1 MLDNVKHDGQAATF
15 RSALNQQLDQYLA
28 RMATTVKIEDCL
40 KIDLHCHDKNS
51 DVPDE
56 LWGRILSL
64 PETWLKTSDLVK
76 KLKSNGCDLVTITNH
91 NNARSCWKLQDK
103 GEDVLVGTEFTCYFA
118 EYELYVHVLAYGFTR
133 EQEVILNQKRH
144 NIYEFVRYTREE
156 DIPLILPH
164 PLYFYTRNDHISME
178 LFEKFAVM
186 FQRFEVLNGQR
197 DQWQSVLTLNWLQSL
212 TPDKIREYGKK
223 HNLNPEEFGVDPNLP
238 KVLTGGSDDH
248 MGIFAGESGSLLHIP
263 NLKQKLL
270 FHSKAELALEAIKN
284 GNIVPYG
291 SLAENQKLNIALL
304 DYAAQIVK
312 HIKDPGLMRIL
323 FHRGLPSDKLACLVI
338 GNFMMEMQ
346 NHNVASKFFE
356 FIHKALNGKKPNK
369 LIKWKV
375 SKDYRF
381 SIDYLC
387 EIADSKHRSPEEF
400 LQTVN
405 RLIPKLYH
413 ELNKLIINR
422 IEEAFKGRDGK
433 ELTSKAVS
441 ELARNFEI
449 PSQLSALFNGK
460 KAKNK
465 DIKFNSVD
473 AGAVISR
480 LSFPLLITTF
490 LMGTTIGST
499 RLLYANRSFL
509 NDFAEH
515 IGKGQHPKKALYLTD
530 TLKDKNGVSNSL
542 SGKLAYIQENHLP
555 VDFLI
560 CHETAESDGHL
571 HVVRPLAHFDLH
583 DFGGQRIRLPD
594 LMQIM
599 KIFYEGGY
607 DRIVCSTEG
616 PMAVAALAIRTMF
629 NVPSY
634 FFMHTDWVEFIKDNT
649 DLTQHQRDRFRRV
662 LRFFYHLFD
671 GVFVLNEDHQEW
683 LSGKQMELP
692 EERVHLTAHHINEH
706 ATPIRPVDKQ
716 SLFPDATDST
726 PVMLFSGRLSK
737 EKGVMDAVKVYRKV
751 RRTLPDVRLV
761 FAGTGPAEAELRE
774 MAPDAKFV
782 GWVEKDYLYQL
793 YAGLDIKLFPSRFDT
808 FGNVI
813 LEAFSCGMPVASYNC
828 KGPKSLIKHNEC
840 GFLVEGVDEMATLVA
855 DYLASP
861 AQQNDFKLNS
871 LKRAKE
877 YQAKPIMTK
886 FLTDMG
892 LDVKPELVAV
902 EVDAKICA

>member
-15 RSALNQQLDQYLA
+15 RTALNQQLDQYLA
-28 RMATTVKIEDCL
+28 RMATTVNREDCL

-64 PETWLKTSDLVK
+64 PETWLKTGDLVK
-76 KLKSNGCDLVTITNH
+76 KLKNAGCDLVTVTNH

-118 EYELYVHVLAYGFTR
+118 EYELYIHVLAYGFTR
-133 EQEVILNQKRH
+133 EQEVMLNQVRH
-144 NIYEFVRYTREE
+144 NAYDFVRYCHEE

-164 PLYFYTRNDHISME
+164 PLYFYTRNDSISME

-197 DQWQSVLTLNWLQSL
+197 DQWQSVLTLNWLESL
-212 TPDKIREYGKK
+212 TPEKIRAYAKK
-223 HNLNPEEFGVDPNLP
+223 HDLNPDDFGVDPDQP

-248 MGIFAGESGSLLHIP
+248 MGIFAGEAGSLLHIP
-263 NLKQKLL
+263 NLQQKLL
-270 FHSKAELALEAIKN
+270 FQSKAELALEAIKN
-284 GNIVPYG
+284 GDIVPYG

-312 HIKDPGLMRIL
+312 HIEDPGLMRIL
-323 FHRGLPSDKLACLVI
+323 FHRGLPSDKMACFAI

-346 NHNVASKFFE
+346 NHSTASKFFE
-356 FIHKALNGKKPNK
+356 FTHKALNGKKPNK
-369 LIKWKV
+369 LVKWKV

-381 SIDYLC
+381 AIDYLC
-387 EIADSKHRSPEEF
+387 DIADSKHRSPEEF
-400 LQTVN
+400 IQTVN
-405 RLIPKLYH
+405 RVIPSMYH
-413 ELNKLIINR
+413 ELNKLIISR
-422 IEEAFKGRDGK
+422 INKALKGKDGK
-433 ELTSKAVS
+433 ELTSKAIS
-441 ELARNFEI
+441 EVARNFEI
-449 PSQLSALFNGK
+449 PSQISTLFNGK
-460 KAKNK
+460 KAKHK
-465 DIKFNSVD
+465 ELKFNSVD
-473 AGAVISR
+473 AGAIISS
-480 LSFPLLITTF
+480 LSFPLLISTF
-490 LMGTTIGST
+490 LLGLTIGST

-509 NDFAEH
+509 NDFSNH

-542 SGKLAYIQENHLP
+542 SGKLAYIQENDLP

-560 CHETAESDGHL
+560 CHETAESDDHL
-571 HVVRPLAHFDLH
+571 HVVRPLTHFDLH

-594 LMQIM
+594 MMQIM

-616 PMAVAALAIRTMF
+616 PMAGAALAIRSMF

-634 FFMHTDWVEFIKDNT
+634 FFMHTDWVEFIKDNS

-671 GVFVLNEDHQEW
+671 GIFVLNEDHQEW
-683 LSGKQMELP
+683 LSGKQMEIP
-692 EERVHLTAHHINEH
+692 EDRVHLTAHHINPH
-706 ATPIRPVDKQ
+706 TTPIRPIDKQ
-716 SLFPDATDST
+716 SLFADADENT

-751 RRTLPDVRLV
+751 RRTIPDVKLV
-761 FAGTGPAEAELRE
+761 FAGTGPAEEELRE

-782 GWVEKDYLYQL
+782 GWVEKDYLFQL

-828 KGPKSLIKHNEC
+828 KGPKSLIQHNES
-840 GFLVEGVDEMATLVA
+840 GILVEDVDEMAVQVA
-855 DYLASP
+855 DYLSSP
-861 AQQNDFKLNS
+861 SKQNEFKLNA
-871 LKRAKE
+871 LKRAKQ

-892 LDVKPELVAV
+892 LEVQPELVAV